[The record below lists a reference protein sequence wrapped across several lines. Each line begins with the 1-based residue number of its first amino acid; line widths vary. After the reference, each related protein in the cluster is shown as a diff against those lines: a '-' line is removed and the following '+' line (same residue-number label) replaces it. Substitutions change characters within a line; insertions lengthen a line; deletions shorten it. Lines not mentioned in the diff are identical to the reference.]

1 MGFTPFQKK
10 MAPMQPEAPAMKP
23 MVKKTAVREAVI
35 AKLKGGK

>member
-10 MAPMQPEAPAMKP
+10 MAPETMKP
-23 MVKKTAVREAVI
+23 MVKKTAVRDAVI

>member
-10 MAPMQPEAPAMKP
+10 MAPETPAMKP
-23 MVKKTAVREAVI
+23 MVKKTAVRDAVI